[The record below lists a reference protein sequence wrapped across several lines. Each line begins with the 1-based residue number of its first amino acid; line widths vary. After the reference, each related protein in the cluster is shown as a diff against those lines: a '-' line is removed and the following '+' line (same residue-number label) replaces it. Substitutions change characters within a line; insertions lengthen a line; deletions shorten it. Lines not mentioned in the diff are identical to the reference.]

1 MSLTPAFTS
10 TTVSFDKSMSE
21 VEKLLTRHG
30 VRESRFY
37 HRRPERAPKTPAER
51 APKTPADRAPE
62 TQGAVS
68 YEFVYPGKG
77 IEERR
82 GVRVT
87 VGYQPGVGP
96 KGGQQG
102 TTPEMAARALFWF
115 LKAKFDSIDYGIEVF
130 DVAFMPH
137 LITALGETFAE
148 RPLLIA
154 DAVARPEALT
164 MLALPAA
171 GRDK

>member
-37 HRRPERAPKTPAER
+37 HRRPERAPK
-51 APKTPADRAPE
+51 APGDHAPE

-68 YEFVYPGKG
+68 YEFVYPGRG